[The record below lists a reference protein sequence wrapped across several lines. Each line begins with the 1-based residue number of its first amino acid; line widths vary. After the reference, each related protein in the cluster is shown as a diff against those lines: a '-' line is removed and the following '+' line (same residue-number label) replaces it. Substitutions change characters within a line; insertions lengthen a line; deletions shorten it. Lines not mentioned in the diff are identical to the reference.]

1 MHLQVFFS
9 TNAIQVEWLYTVNPP
24 PLEHAKEKQRKNG
37 NFIGEGKGV
46 IVAGLWAFQASKGV
60 QVPLIP

>member
-1 MHLQVFFS
+1 MIQIYVGLCIYKFFS

-46 IVAGLWAFQASKGV
+46 IV
-60 QVPLIP
+60 